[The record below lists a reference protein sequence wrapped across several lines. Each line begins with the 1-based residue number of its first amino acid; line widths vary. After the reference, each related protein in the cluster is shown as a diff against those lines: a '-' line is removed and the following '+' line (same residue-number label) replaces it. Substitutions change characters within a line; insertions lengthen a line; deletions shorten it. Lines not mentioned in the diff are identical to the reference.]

1 MNKLVLILLSV
12 LIIVGLNTTPAQ
24 AEFILGASLTDTTA
38 EEGSFDADDNSYKI
52 FFGFRFLKFFGVEGE
67 YVDFG
72 EFEDGG
78 ANIEATAFS
87 AYAVGALQI
96 WRFDLFA
103 KAGLAAWDSEL
114 SGGISRDET
123 GTDIAYGVGGAF
135 RITDRVWVRAEWEVF
150 EVDDADLD
158 MASLGA
164 DFRF

>member
-1 MNKLVLILLSV
+1 MKKLTLMLISV
-12 LIIVGLNTTPAQ
+12 LLIVGLNTTPAQ

-72 EFEDGG
+72 EFEDAGVKF
-78 ANIEATAFS
+78 EATSFS

-103 KAGLAAWDSEL
+103 KAGLASWDQEFK
-114 SGGISRDET
+114 SGPGSDDT

-135 RITDRVWVRAEWEVF
+135 RITERVWVRAEWEVF